1 VSAPADLGLV
11 QRLLEETGAERTHP
25 PPGWAGYAEVLVK
38 AFVDWLRG
46 RLPGLEGLSKL
57 PVRFGLLVAVVAA
70 VLVAGL
76 LYAVVR
82 RTLRRKAGPRAASAA
97 EPAVPSASLLV
108 EHDRKGWR
116 REIDRRLAAGDV
128 EGTLEALWWWFAR
141 SVSRDRVEAS
151 WTSHELLARCAR
163 PDLTPL
169 ARVLDRLLY
178 GQQRP
183 GPDDLRRFVGRLEE
197 ALP

>member
-1 VSAPADLGLV
+1 
-11 QRLLEETGAERTHP
+11 
-25 PPGWAGYAEVLVK
+25 
-38 AFVDWLRG
+38 
-46 RLPGLEGLSKL
+46 
-57 PVRFGLLVAVVAA
+57 
-70 VLVAGL
+70 
-76 LYAVVR
+76 
-82 RTLRRKAGPRAASAA
+82 LRRHAGHGTTRPAASAI
-97 EPAVPSASLLV
+97 PSAQPLA
-108 EHDRKGWR
+108 EHDREGWR
-116 REIDRRLAAGDV
+116 REIDRRLAAGDL

-141 SVSRDRVEAS
+141 SVSRDRVDPS

-183 GPDDLRRFVGRLEE
+183 RPDDVRRFVGRIEA